1 MKTIFE
7 NQEVK
12 LNRKNG
18 STVIV
23 RNDGFSYLDAK
34 SEKKNLFL
42 LSCHFVIV
50 PLIQVIISFFEIR
63 MERIWLNLIQIPPF
77 TIMAITF

>member
-1 MKTIFE
+1 VKTIFE

-34 SEKKNLFL
+34 SEKKNLNIKNVCF
-42 LSCHFVIV
+42 
-50 PLIQVIISFFEIR
+50 R
-63 MERIWLNLIQIPPF
+63 DKNRYR
-77 TIMAITF
+77 